1 VEVVRNNIRF
11 GDFGVVLDHFL
22 RSVSVLVCEAGLD
35 EGWGRVWRSLLS
47 KGAID
52 LSVPDL
58 ATLHQRR
65 SEKWSGNDPDVLAS
79 TVAEMDFPLASEIT
93 AALHAAINRHD
104 LGYTPPAGT
113 QLPAA
118 FASFAGRRLGW
129 TVDQD
134 QITLV
139 PDVMAGLIELC
150 RVLIEPGEQ
159 VAFFTPAYPP
169 FFDEL
174 PQARVQL
181 VQLPLEADG
190 VIVDLEL
197 EAALARGLR
206 ALVLTNPHNPTGRVL
221 SRPELEQIAELCD
234 SFGCWVL
241 ADEIHAPLVLKGA
254 THTPWLEVSD
264 AARERG
270 IALTS
275 ASKAFNVAGLKAALM
290 ITASDRARD
299 AVRRVPSL
307 TDRVGL
313 LGVIAAEAAFTSG
326 DRWLDAVR
334 DQLAANRQLLG
345 DLLAAEASKINW
357 TMPEASYLA
366 WLDCRALG
374 LGDNPSETFLQRG
387 RVALSR
393 GLDYG
398 REGAGFVRLNF
409 GTSPEHVTEAVRRMA
424 RAVS

>member
-1 VEVVRNNIRF
+1 
-11 GDFGVVLDHFL
+11 L
-22 RSVSVLVCEAGLD
+22 SEA
-35 EGWGRVWRSLLS
+35 
-47 KGAID
+47 AID
-52 LSVPDL
+52 LQVSDL
-58 ATLHQRR
+58 ATLNERR
-65 SEKWSGNDPDVLAS
+65 SEKWSGGEEDVLPS
-79 TVAEMDFPLASEIT
+79 TVAEMDFPLAPEIT
-93 AALHAAINRHD
+93 EALRAAIDRHD
-104 LGYTPPAGT
+104 LGYTPPSGT
-113 QLPAA
+113 GLPAA
-118 FASFAGRRLGW
+118 FAGFARRRLGW
-129 TVDQD
+129 SVDQD

-150 RVLIEPGEQ
+150 RVLVEPGEQ

-174 PQARVQL
+174 PQARVHL
-181 VQLPLEADG
+181 VQLPLAADG
-190 VIVDLEL
+190 LIVDLEL
-197 EAALARGLR
+197 EAALAGGVR

-264 AARERG
+264 PARERG

-334 DQLAANRQLLG
+334 DQLTVNRQILG
-345 DLLAAEASKINW
+345 DLLAAEVPKINW
-357 TMPEASYLA
+357 NPPQASYLA
-366 WLDCRALG
+366 WLDCRALD
-374 LGDNPSETFLQRG
+374 LGDNPSDMFLQRG
-387 RVALSR
+387 RIALSR

-409 GTSPEHVTEAVRRMA
+409 GTSSEHVTDAVHRMA
-424 RAVS
+424 RAMS

>member
-1 VEVVRNNIRF
+1 
-11 GDFGVVLDHFL
+11 
-22 RSVSVLVCEAGLD
+22 
-35 EGWGRVWRSLLS
+35 LS
-47 KGAID
+47 DGAID

-65 SEKWSGNDPDVLAS
+65 SEKWSGGEEDVLPS
-79 TVAEMDFPLASEIT
+79 TVAEMDFPLAPEIT
-93 AALHAAINRHD
+93 AALHAAIDRHD
-104 LGYTPPAGT
+104 LGYTPPSGT
-113 QLPAA
+113 RLPAA
-118 FASFAGRRLGW
+118 FAGFARRRLGW

-150 RVLIEPGEQ
+150 RVLVEPGEQ

-174 PQARVQL
+174 PQAQVHL
-181 VQLPLEADG
+181 VQLPLEPDG

-197 EAALARGLR
+197 EAALAGGVR

-221 SRPELEQIAELCD
+221 SRPDLEQIAELCD

-275 ASKAFNVAGLKAALM
+275 ASKAFNVAGLKTALM
-290 ITASDRARD
+290 ITASDRARE
-299 AVRRVPSL
+299 AVGRVPSL

-313 LGVIAAEAAFTSG
+313 LGVIAAEAAFTFG

-334 DQLAANRQLLG
+334 DQLTANRQVLG
-345 DLLAAEASKINW
+345 DLLAAQLPKINW
-357 TMPEASYLA
+357 SPPGASYLA

-374 LGDNPSETFLQRG
+374 LSDNPSETFLQRG

-409 GTSPEHVTEAVRRMA
+409 GTSSEHVTDAVHRMA
-424 RAVS
+424 RAMS

>member
-1 VEVVRNNIRF
+1 
-11 GDFGVVLDHFL
+11 VL
-22 RSVSVLVCEAGLD
+22 
-35 EGWGRVWRSLLS
+35 
-47 KGAID
+47 
-52 LSVPDL
+52 P
-58 ATLHQRR
+58 
-65 SEKWSGNDPDVLAS
+65 S
-79 TVAEMDFPLASEIT
+79 TVAEMDFPLAPEIT
-93 AALHAAINRHD
+93 AALHAAIDRHD
-104 LGYTPPAGT
+104 LGYTPPSRT
-113 QLPAA
+113 RLPAT
-118 FASFAGRRLGW
+118 FAGFARRRLGW

-150 RVLIEPGEQ
+150 RVLVEPAEQ

-181 VQLPLEADG
+181 VQLPLTADG

-197 EAALARGLR
+197 EAALAGGVR

-254 THTPWLEVSD
+254 THTPWLEVSG

-270 IALTS
+270 IVLTS

-334 DQLAANRQLLG
+334 DQLAGNRQLLG
-345 DLLAAEASKINW
+345 DLLAAELPKINW
-357 TMPEASYLA
+357 NPPQASYLA

-387 RVALSR
+387 RVGLSR

-409 GTSPEHVTEAVRRMA
+409 GTSPEHVTDAVHRMA
-424 RAVS
+424 RAMS